1 MPVRVTLLAALCHQR
16 SAEITDGL
24 VELLLGL
31 VLKVNTKAERKVE
44 RELTEDLRRVRGKEG
59 LLFRIAEAALDE
71 PDGTVRDTVFPVV
84 GEGTL
89 QDLVREAKANQAA
102 FQNRV
107 RTVLRGSYTN
117 HYRRMLPALLSALRF
132 RCNNTAYQPVL
143 EALTLLS
150 EYADMRGQ
158 VRFYAATDQVPI
170 DGVSCPW
177 FDGDSDRPERMRSM
191 PALRKYPAELRER
204 AVRLVFEA
212 RDADGGRRGVC
223 TRIGRQLGVPS
234 DTLRGWVQRAE
245 VDGGLR
251 SGTSTDT
258 AVRLVEVER
267 EVREL
272 RRANAI
278 LRSAS
283 AFFAA
288 ELDRPHSR

>member
-1 MPVRVTLLAALCHQR
+1 MTTIRLTAITKHYGRHQVLQDVTLSAKPGRVTALLGPNG
-16 SAEITDGL
+16 SGKTTTIK
-24 VELLLGL
+24 VLLGL
-31 VLKVNTKAERKVE
+31 TRANAGSARFDDLTYAQLPRPSASVGVLLESSGLHPGMTAQQHLHIAARAA
-44 RELTEDLRRVRGKEG
+44 RAPLEL
-59 LLFRIAEAALDE
+59 
-71 PDGTVRDTVFPVV
+71 
-84 GEGTL
+84 
-89 QDLVREAKANQAA
+89 
-102 FQNRV
+102 
-107 RTVLRGSYTN
+107 
-117 HYRRMLPALLSALRF
+117 
-132 RCNNTAYQPVL
+132 
-143 EALTLLS
+143 
-150 EYADMRGQ
+150 
-158 VRFYAATDQVPI
+158 
-170 DGVSCPW
+170 SCPW

>member
-1 MPVRVTLLAALCHQR
+1 
-16 SAEITDGL
+16 
-24 VELLLGL
+24 
-31 VLKVNTKAERKVE
+31 
-44 RELTEDLRRVRGKEG
+44 
-59 LLFRIAEAALDE
+59 
-71 PDGTVRDTVFPVV
+71 
-84 GEGTL
+84 
-89 QDLVREAKANQAA
+89 
-102 FQNRV
+102 
-107 RTVLRGSYTN
+107 
-117 HYRRMLPALLSALRF
+117 
-132 RCNNTAYQPVL
+132 
-143 EALTLLS
+143 
-150 EYADMRGQ
+150 
-158 VRFYAATDQVPI
+158 
-170 DGVSCPW
+170 
-177 FDGDSDRPERMRSM
+177 M

-283 AFFAA
+283 VFFAA

>member
-1 MPVRVTLLAALCHQR
+1 
-16 SAEITDGL
+16 
-24 VELLLGL
+24 
-31 VLKVNTKAERKVE
+31 
-44 RELTEDLRRVRGKEG
+44 
-59 LLFRIAEAALDE
+59 
-71 PDGTVRDTVFPVV
+71 
-84 GEGTL
+84 
-89 QDLVREAKANQAA
+89 
-102 FQNRV
+102 
-107 RTVLRGSYTN
+107 
-117 HYRRMLPALLSALRF
+117 
-132 RCNNTAYQPVL
+132 
-143 EALTLLS
+143 
-150 EYADMRGQ
+150 
-158 VRFYAATDQVPI
+158 
-170 DGVSCPW
+170 
-177 FDGDSDRPERMRSM
+177 MRSM

-283 AFFAA
+283 VFFAA